1 LNKRKTLRLL
11 LIFIVIGFVISPA
24 FADETT
30 ITLNNETSYVDIPV
44 EALEPTTITIQTIT
58 GTPQT
63 NTGFID
69 SWIELWRDTT
79 KLFANDDG
87 AHSATNV
94 LASIITAPIEAGV
107 YFIRATSFAYMC
119 CQQSPAGSYVL
130 TWNGVATIPTVTPTP
145 TIEPSPEPT
154 PTEVLPTP
162 TPIPEITPSPTQE
175 PVTDNSNDEATF
187 VEVIPETLPTL
198 EPTQIVTLEPEIVEQ
213 IIEPRTIET
222 PIVEPV
228 LSVEQ
233 QQEIINELY
242 IAENT
247 IELQLP
253 SALDDV
259 PGAAQVLAA
268 AEAILNVGSDM
279 TETQREESQTVVVS
293 AIVLTQI
300 ASMAMAS
307 VQTPQHKND
316 TKRIKRK

>member
-1 LNKRKTLRLL
+1 MNKRKTLRLL
-11 LIFIVIGFVISPA
+11 LIFILIGFIISPA

-30 ITLNNETSYVDIPV
+30 ITLNNETPYVDISV

-58 GTPQT
+58 GTPQN

-69 SWIELWRDTT
+69 SWIELWQNTT

-94 LASIITAPIEAGV
+94 LASIITAPIKAGV
-107 YFIRATSFAYMC
+107 YFIRATSYAYMC
-119 CQQSPAGSYVL
+119 CQQNPTGSYVL
-130 TWNGVATIPTVTPTP
+130 TWNGVTTIPTVTPTP
-145 TIEPSPEPT
+145 TIDPSPEPT

-162 TPIPEITPSPTQE
+162 TPTPEPTPLPTQE
-175 PVTDNSNDEATF
+175 PITDNSNDEATF
-187 VEVIPETLPTL
+187 VEVIPETLPTP
-198 EPTQIVTLEPEIVEQ
+198 EPTQTAMLEPEIVEQ
-213 IIEPRTIET
+213 TIEPQTIET
-222 PIVEPV
+222 PIIEPV

-233 QQEIINELY
+233 QQEIINEQY

-268 AEAILNVGSDM
+268 VEAILNVGSDM